1 MSDEQGRL
9 EVLVV
14 DDDEQIQ
21 GALRSV
27 LSSHGYLVTSSLSA
41 EDALAQFE
49 RSQPDLMLVDIGL
62 PGMSGLELCRAVR
75 QRSEVPVVM
84 LTVRDDEQD
93 KVLAL
98 DMGADD
104 YVTKPARAEE
114 FLARIRAVLRRSGK
128 AERSRFVRTGELE
141 IDLDEER
148 VTLAGEE
155 IKLTRTEWAI
165 LAQLAVNRGRVV
177 PMHVITR
184 HVWGPDAK
192 TDPQLMRVHVSNLRR
207 KLEPYPAVPR
217 YVMTE
222 PGVGFR
228 LA

>member
-1 MSDEQGRL
+1 MSDDQGRL

-27 LSSHGYLVTSSLSA
+27 LSSHGYLVTSALTGESA
-41 EDALAQFE
+41 LEQFE
-49 RSQPDLMLVDIGL
+49 KRQPDLMLVDIGL

-84 LTVRDDEQD
+84 LTVRDEEQD

-128 AERSRFVRTGELE
+128 AERSRFVRTGDLE

-155 IKLTRTEWAI
+155 IRLTRTEWAI
-165 LAQLAVNRGRVV
+165 LAQLAANRGRVV